1 MEKLLSFTFFI
12 IFHKATRKFC
22 PGTELMIRMKLQ
34 YIYTYPQKTTI
45 WIVTFAR
52 ISWHFMNKSYMALNS
67 TTLATASQTSQSIKA
82 QVAPPN
88 SENLAEICR
97 SGPKSEPRKA
107 AAKGNRNGPGNRS
120 ITHRIHVW
128 YIYSTYIYHKNQP
141 NVG

>member
-52 ISWHFMNKSYMALNS
+52 ISWHFMNKSYMALNQQLS
-67 TTLATASQTSQSIKA
+67 QPPPKRAKASRHKLLPQTAKIWRKFVDLVPKASLGRQQQRVTETALETGPLPIGSMYGIFTVPTFIIK
-82 QVAPPN
+82 
-88 SENLAEICR
+88 I
-97 SGPKSEPRKA
+97 
-107 AAKGNRNGPGNRS
+107 
-120 ITHRIHVW
+120 
-128 YIYSTYIYHKNQP
+128 NQM
-141 NVG
+141 